1 MAPDLRVAPA
11 QGGEHG
17 ERDQLPHLD
26 TDPVAGEVVA
36 EAVGRQEPL
45 EVQLVLGR
53 RRVHALHPV
62 RAGDPLLH
70 RPPSPSASV
79 RRGGGLSVERQPHT
93 ALAEDVVGGVDEV
106 DGLAHPR
113 VRHSLVHDLPGL
125 DRCDPGGEGG
135 AEHDPVLAERL
146 AADESRE
153 LDHQP
158 GPGVE
163 AAVPQHLVEGEVVE
177 DLDQLRIGD
186 LQRGDAARVRSPHHS
201 APTRTSDLM
210 ARRSSMAR

>member
-1 MAPDLRVAPA
+1 VAPDLRVAST

-17 ERDQLPHLD
+17 EGDQLPHRD

-62 RAGDPLLH
+62 RAGDLLLH
-70 RPPSPSASV
+70 GPAPTGACV
-79 RRGGGLSVERQPHT
+79 RRSGGLPVERQRHA
-93 ALAEDVVGGVDEV
+93 ALAEDVVGRVDEV
-106 DGLAHPR
+106 EGLAHPG
-113 VRHSLVHDLPGL
+113 VGNCLVDDLPGL
-125 DRCDPGGEGG
+125 DRCDSGGEGG

-153 LDHQP
+153 LHHQP

-163 AAVPQHLVEGEVVE
+163 AAVPENLIEGEVVE

-186 LQRGDAARVRSPHHS
+186 LQR
-201 APTRTSDLM
+201 
-210 ARRSSMAR
+210 

>member
-1 MAPDLRVAPA
+1 VAPDLRVAST

-17 ERDQLPHLD
+17 EGDQLPHRD

-53 RRVHALHPV
+53 RRVHALYPV
-62 RAGDPLLH
+62 RAGDLLLH
-70 RPPSPSASV
+70 RPALTGTCV
-79 RRGGGLSVERQPHT
+79 GRGGGLSVERQPHA
-93 ALAEDVVGGVDEV
+93 ALAEDVVGRVDEV
-106 DGLAHPR
+106 EGLAHPGIG
-113 VRHSLVHDLPGL
+113 HSLVDDLLGL

-146 AADESRE
+146 AANERRE
-153 LDHQP
+153 LHHEP
-158 GPGVE
+158 GPGAE
-163 AAVPQHLVEGEVVE
+163 PAVPEHLVEGEVVE

-186 LQRGDAARVRSPHHS
+186 LQR
-201 APTRTSDLM
+201 
-210 ARRSSMAR
+210 